1 MCIKGFV
8 YSYMNVRV
16 REKMPGKVNCHPDSV
31 FDGPPNIYFIIY
43 FETILEE
50 KKGGYVE
57 KHMESWK

>member
-1 MCIKGFV
+1 
-8 YSYMNVRV
+8 MNVRV

-31 FDGPPNIYFIIY
+31 FDGPPNSYFIIY

-57 KHMESWK
+57 KHMERWK